1 MTVTMLTAVVMH
13 TCYQLTMEPKF
24 VQTTTLLLFTFGEI
38 DAIN

>member
-24 VQTTTLLLFTFGEI
+24 VQTTTLLLFTFERLML
-38 DAIN
+38 